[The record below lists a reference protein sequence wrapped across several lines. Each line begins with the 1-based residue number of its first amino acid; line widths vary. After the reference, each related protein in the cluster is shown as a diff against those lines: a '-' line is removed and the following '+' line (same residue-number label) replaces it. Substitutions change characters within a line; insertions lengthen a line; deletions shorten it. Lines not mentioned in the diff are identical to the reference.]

1 MKEEQ
6 RKKAAAP
13 TAVCALSGLFYVT
26 VGILFLY
33 GEFPI
38 IVKIFFALWT
48 MASTGMLVYVLAE
61 RIKERR
67 RGENDDLSKY

>member
-38 IVKIFFALWT
+38 IVKIFLPFGQWRLPECWF
-48 MASTGMLVYVLAE
+48 MYWL
-61 RIKERR
+61 KE
-67 RGENDDLSKY
+67 